1 MDGLDRNILLDL
13 SVNCRTTYQTM
24 AQKHNVSA
32 NAIKKRVMKLQS
44 LSVIE
49 GFFVELSYA
58 MIDAEPCMAIVTTDG
73 TEDESFIEMIGNN
86 PLVGPIGKLA
96 GSMYNIIAVFQGS
109 SSLAALGSSIRNIP
123 CVINVELHPLI
134 LTKGNKIDLSVTEK
148 KVLQYLVSDPRMA
161 ISEVAKKSGLTSRTV
176 RNTIDEL
183 NREGGVNFGIYM
195 NPSAGTG
202 ITVMFRIHWDEKAT
216 NVGEVL
222 TYLSKAFPDEYF
234 VPLMSATNPLLFAI
248 FLTSDSRRIQEI
260 NQILRQK
267 TEFTTIIAYVGEPA
281 RIFPDLKILR
291 LKEILSEAGF
301 PAK

>member
-1 MDGLDRNILLDL
+1 
-13 SVNCRTTYQTM
+13 M
-24 AQKHNVSA
+24 AQKRNVSA
-32 NAIKKRVMKLQS
+32 NAIKKRVMKLLS
-44 LSVIE
+44 LRAIE

-86 PLVGPIGKLA
+86 PLVGPMGKLA
-96 GSMYNIIAVFQGS
+96 GSMYNIIAVYQGS
-109 SSLAALGSSIRNIP
+109 SSLAELGSSIRNIP

-134 LTKGNKIDLSVTEK
+134 LTKGNKIELSVTEK

-176 RNTIDEL
+176 RNTIDDL
-183 NREGGVNFGIYM
+183 TSGGGVNFGIYM

-202 ITVMFRIHWDEKAT
+202 ITVMFRIHWEEKAI
-216 NVGEVL
+216 NIGEVL
-222 TYLSKAFPDEYF
+222 TYLSKTFPEEYF
-234 VPLMSATNPLLFAI
+234 VPLLSATNPLLFAI

-281 RIFPDLKILR
+281 RIFPDLKLLR

-301 PAK
+301 PVK

>member
-1 MDGLDRNILLDL
+1 MDGLDRQILLDL
-13 SVNCRTTYQTM
+13 SDNCRVTYQGM

-32 NAIKKRVMKLQS
+32 NAIKKRVMKLLS
-44 LSVIE
+44 LGVIE
-49 GFFVELSYA
+49 GFFVELTYA

-73 TEDESFIEMIGNN
+73 TEDESFIETIGNN
-86 PLVGPIGKLA
+86 PLAGPIGKLT
-96 GSMYNIIAVFQGS
+96 GSMYNIIGVYQGS
-109 SSLAALGSSIRNIP
+109 SSLAELGSSIRNIP

-134 LTKGNKIDLSVTEK
+134 LFKGNKIDFSVTEK

-176 RNTIDEL
+176 RNTINEL
-183 NREGGVNFGIYM
+183 ISGSGVHFGIHM

-202 ITVMFRIHWDEKAT
+202 ITVMIRIHWEEKAI

-222 TYLSKAFPDEYF
+222 TYLSKTFPEEFF
-234 VPLMSATNPLLFAI
+234 VPLLSATNPLVFAI
-248 FLTSDSRRIQEI
+248 FLTSDLRRIQEI

-267 TEFTTIIAYVGEPA
+267 TEFTTIITYLGEPA
-281 RIFPDLKILR
+281 RLFPDLKQLR